1 MENDYYVNILLSQEK
16 ELVINGDEN
25 ELIPLSEQEINNKVV
40 YV

>member
-1 MENDYYVNILLSQEK
+1 LENDYYVNILLSQEK